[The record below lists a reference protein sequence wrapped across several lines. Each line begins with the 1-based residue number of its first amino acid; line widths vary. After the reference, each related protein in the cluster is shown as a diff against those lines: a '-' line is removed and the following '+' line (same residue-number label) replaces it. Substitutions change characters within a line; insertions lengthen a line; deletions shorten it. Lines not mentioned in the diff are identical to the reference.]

1 MITTIMCGQKA
12 CKFEAT
18 LGTAEL
24 YQIYTGKSILDELE
38 MFKGIKRDADGNL
51 NINTLDMSQINR
63 MIAFFR
69 ELAFVMFT
77 QANTQAATPIDRI
90 RAIKAKM
97 TKDDYIVWLDGF
109 DNTELTTDVLMQT
122 FALWNSQ
129 FNTSSEAKN

>member
-77 QANTQAATPIDRI
+77 QANTQAQTPIDRI